1 MAYIKVKP
9 IKPSIIRKAGKY
21 FTRKGKEAKKY
32 LILVR
37 EARDIVR
44 KMANEKGG
52 EYKIDEAYLK
62 RLFYSSKNVLE
73 LGTKSRIREDILK
86 HSTYTGK
93 RSGGVEVNALKLKE
107 AEKNLRNYNKAVRMY
122 NSYWADEIKAGSRQ
136 GVKEKKLNIN
146 GKFTKEDADARLNL
160 LVDEYKSFAY
170 NTTLKHDRLVESVA
184 KAIEKTAPKGLAEEI
199 IDFFTPYLNALP
211 RHMSYL
217 DGKEF
222 IEYSYEFQMNGYDR
236 LAETLGCRA
245 EWLQYKA
252 ENGL

>member
-1 MAYIKVKP
+1 MTYVKVKP
-9 IKPSIIRKAGKY
+9 IKPSTIRKAGKY
-21 FTRKGKEAKKY
+21 FAKKQREVKQY
-32 LILVR
+32 LTLVR
-37 EARDIVR
+37 EARDIINT
-44 KMANEKGG
+44 MAKEKGG
-52 EYKIDEAYLK
+52 EYKIQDKYLK
-62 RLFYSSKNVLE
+62 RVLYSPSTVLD
-73 LGTKSRIREDILK
+73 LGSKSRIREYILK

-107 AEKNLRNYNKAVRMY
+107 AEKNLRNYNKAVRLY

-136 GVKEKKLNIN
+136 GVKEKKLNISN
-146 GKFTKEDADARLNL
+146 KFTKEDADSRLNL

-170 NTTLKHDRLVESVA
+170 NTTLKHNRLVESVA